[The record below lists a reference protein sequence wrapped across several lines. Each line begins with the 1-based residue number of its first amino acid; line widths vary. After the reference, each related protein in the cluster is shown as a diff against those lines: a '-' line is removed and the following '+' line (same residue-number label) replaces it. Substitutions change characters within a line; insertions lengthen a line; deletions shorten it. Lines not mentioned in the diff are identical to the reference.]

1 MTKSVEKV
9 APQKAQT
16 PHTLLPTMG
25 RTNNNGPTPMF
36 RNDASGAA
44 LLCARPSCWESN
56 CAQLNAAHH
65 TENGRDSWDNGF
77 FAEILVD
84 EWQPRLE
91 VSINWGQDFAYDET
105 TCDQNVEFV
114 RGCDPLHSNREGGDV
129 RCPTMTVRLLPHFG
143 GSRFGCSPHG
153 KRSWQSPPRAED
165 VHFQCRT
172 KPVPHPPP
180 QLPPPLLPPP
190 PTPMNPPL
198 PPSPPP
204 PSPSPPCLPPPPP
217 LLPPPSPLFP
227 PSPSPPPPLPLAPPP
242 PLPPPPLP
250 PATVVQTHAQTQ
262 FLLEGS
268 LPDQLVALIFGASAS
283 PTVMGGTIGW
293 FGVVL
298 MVLGGLSCCLLPY
311 CTGGQAK
318 LLHGAKRLPT
328 NEEDVSSSLVKRL
341 ATSEEDEP
349 GDGMDGEDLE
359 GHLGEAAVVAKK
371 KKKKKGGP
379 ARRV

>member
-1 MTKSVEKV
+1 M
-9 APQKAQT
+9 
-16 PHTLLPTMG
+16 
-25 RTNNNGPTPMF
+25 
-36 RNDASGAA
+36 
-44 LLCARPSCWESN
+44 
-56 CAQLNAAHH
+56 
-65 TENGRDSWDNGF
+65 
-77 FAEILVD
+77 
-84 EWQPRLE
+84 
-91 VSINWGQDFAYDET
+91 
-105 TCDQNVEFV
+105 
-114 RGCDPLHSNREGGDV
+114 
-129 RCPTMTVRLLPHFG
+129 
-143 GSRFGCSPHG
+143 
-153 KRSWQSPPRAED
+153 
-165 VHFQCRT
+165 
-172 KPVPHPPP
+172 
-180 QLPPPLLPPP
+180 
-190 PTPMNPPL
+190 
-198 PPSPPP
+198 
-204 PSPSPPCLPPPPP
+204 
-217 LLPPPSPLFP
+217 
-227 PSPSPPPPLPLAPPP
+227 
-242 PLPPPPLP
+242 
-250 PATVVQTHAQTQ
+250 
-262 FLLEGS
+262 EGS